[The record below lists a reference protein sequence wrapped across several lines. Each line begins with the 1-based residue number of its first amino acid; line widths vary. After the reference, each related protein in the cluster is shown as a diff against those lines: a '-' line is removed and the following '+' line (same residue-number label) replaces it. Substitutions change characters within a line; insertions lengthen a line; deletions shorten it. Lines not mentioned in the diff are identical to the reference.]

1 MANVPPPPKEPGW
14 TEMFLPLQALE
25 VGNIHIG
32 EPKACKGPGVP
43 LYAADR
49 PIAALSYKT
58 STFSMPCLA
67 VLTPFLKVHS
77 WDSSTGRLDLE
88 VEQESLTAIKCMA
101 LQETILELLDSKPQW
116 FQTGGIKTAEEVRQ
130 NFQPILTGSILT
142 IYLHGP
148 NPEKKQMGRVW
159 IWRTNQ
165 WQKGASSTSFK
176 RGQQIRIA
184 LRLQGICFLP
194 TSNGKTRYRLQ
205 HQTVCIFYKQ
215 DT

>member
-1 MANVPPPPKEPGW
+1 MAIMPPPKEPGW

-25 VGNIHIG
+25 VRNIHID

-58 STFSMPCLA
+58 STFAMPCLA
-67 VLTPFLKVHS
+67 ILTPFLKVHS
-77 WDSSTGRLDLE
+77 WDSLTGRLDLE
-88 VEQESLTAIKCMA
+88 VEQDSLTAIKCNA
-101 LQETILELLDSKPQW
+101 LQETILDLLVSKPQW
-116 FQTGGIKTAEEVRQ
+116 FQTSETKIEDEIRQ
-130 NFQPILTGSILT
+130 NFQPILTGTILT

-159 IWRTNQ
+159 IWKSNQ

-176 RGQQIRIA
+176 KGQQIRIS

-194 TSNGKTRYRLQ
+194 ISNGKTRYRLQ

-215 DT
+215 ES